1 MIEINMRKDFNIIK
15 LAQERH
21 IKQAISLIDDKPGN
35 DNDIVLDLSGCI
47 IDYPATPKFVDYFL
61 FQLEKKEGSKSLS
74 IKVDGLGNKEI
85 YLLYTLIL
93 EGEFFSTNKK
103 FEELEIDKYHKEV
116 NNKLKEKGIILNIIY
131 TPDNNKCYEYGK

>member
-1 MIEINMRKDFNIIK
+1 MIEINMRKDFNLIK